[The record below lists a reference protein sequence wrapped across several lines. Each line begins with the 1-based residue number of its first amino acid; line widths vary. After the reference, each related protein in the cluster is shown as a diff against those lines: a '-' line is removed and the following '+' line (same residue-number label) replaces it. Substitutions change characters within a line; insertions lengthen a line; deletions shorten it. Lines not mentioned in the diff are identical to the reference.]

1 MNVYRKAIIASMT
14 AALMAAGMLGAQG
27 TMESQ
32 IPVDT
37 VTPVAVEMSVQAN
50 SSIEDGVLLMREEE
64 KLARDVY
71 LTLYEKWNLRTFG
84 NIAKAEQN
92 HMDAVA
98 YLMEIKGIA
107 DPVEYAD
114 VGVFTNEEIAGL
126 YNTLVEKGSV
136 SIVEA
141 IKVGALIEDLDIS
154 DLEKLLANT
163 TDEDTIR
170 VYENLLAGSEQHMRA
185 FINQLSRYNEKYE
198 PAYISESR
206 YNEILRSN

>member
-37 VTPVAVEMSVQAN
+37 VTPVAVEMSVQADSN
-50 SSIEDGVLLMREEE
+50 IEDGVLLMREEE

-206 YNEILRSN
+206 YNDILRSN

>member
-37 VTPVAVEMSVQAN
+37 VTPVAVEMSVQAD